1 MAFGFQVTN
10 LATDSALL
18 IDVWTFGLDVVS
30 TTTAVA
36 LRIGRAGA
44 LQVPI
49 LTTVVTDLVRS
60 HLNSCVDV
68 TLTT

>member
-60 HLNSCVDV
+60 HLNS
-68 TLTT
+68 